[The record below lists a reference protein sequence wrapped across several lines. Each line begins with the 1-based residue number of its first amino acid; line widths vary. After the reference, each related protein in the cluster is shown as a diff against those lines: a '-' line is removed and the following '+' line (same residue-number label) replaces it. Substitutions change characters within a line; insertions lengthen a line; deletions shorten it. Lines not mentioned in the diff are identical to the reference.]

1 MLYAMVNMR
10 YVFMYV
16 DSNVTIFI
24 ILIPNDD
31 DDVDKISNMNILVN
45 IYSNLDLKASINY
58 VITETKIVIIK
69 LKFIIIITCM
79 PQICLIG

>member
-69 LKFIIIITCM
+69 LKFLIIITCM